1 MSVKHLL
8 FQQSNV
14 RSGLRAEITAHKRIS
29 DSYVHR
35 RLKQRK
41 YDLPDN
47 WHVNFKNKCL
57 YCQQPV
63 DGIRGMKGHIK
74 FCKSR
79 IISTA
84 NDDSQEMDFY
94 EDLSNHYYTGDG
106 IDASFEIDSNGNN
119 QGELVEA
126 SMYLNLQQRLL
137 TTATRLRAGKCQ
149 LFNGDNVLANWKTYL
164 ESRRTIPLSTNTTD
178 LRNQILQKII
188 FKGLHIQNTTNIEE
202 DSESDDDQD
211 DDLINDDNNS
221 ETDEMYEQG
230 LDTDQFAFLTSI

>member
-63 DGIRGMKGHIK
+63 DGIRGMKGNQLLHRQIFVHVSK
-74 FCKSR
+74 IYKSV
-79 IISTA
+79 A
-84 NDDSQEMDFY
+84 
-94 EDLSNHYYTGDG
+94 
-106 IDASFEIDSNGNN
+106 
-119 QGELVEA
+119 
-126 SMYLNLQQRLL
+126 
-137 TTATRLRAGKCQ
+137 
-149 LFNGDNVLANWKTYL
+149 
-164 ESRRTIPLSTNTTD
+164 
-178 LRNQILQKII
+178 
-188 FKGLHIQNTTNIEE
+188 LHRFR
-202 DSESDDDQD
+202 
-211 DDLINDDNNS
+211 
-221 ETDEMYEQG
+221 MH
-230 LDTDQFAFLTSI
+230 F